1 MPVFLPH
8 SFDTYDGSY
17 FTSPGRGNI
26 PACIPP
32 WTAATEKKIID
43 ATLED
48 LNKNLLA
55 GWDRE
60 PNLSRSANR
69 PAMYSAIRTGAVE
82 NVVFVGGSNAN
93 QLSFATAALGVD
105 TYKHAQGG
113 WKVTKDSID
122 KLIPD
127 LKNTLSSVPPDTPVV
142 FFCFGSEG

>member
-1 MPVFLPH
+1 M
-8 SFDTYDGSY
+8 Y
-17 FTSPGRGNI
+17 
-26 PACIPP
+26 PP
-32 WTAATEKKIID
+32 LDRRHWKKIID

-55 GWDRE
+55 GRDRE

-93 QLSFATAALGVD
+93 QLSFTAAALGVD

-113 WKVTKDSID
+113 LESHQ
-122 KLIPD
+122 
-127 LKNTLSSVPPDTPVV
+127 
-142 FFCFGSEG
+142 G